1 MKVTIDRIE
10 NDTVVLE
17 LQNGKTINAPRQ
29 LFENAM
35 EADIYIIK
43 KDCAGAKTRHSRI
56 TKKINKLFID

>member
-43 KDCAGAKTRHSRI
+43 KTAPGLKPGTAVLQ
-56 TKKINKLFID
+56 KK